1 MLLRQFRLQAENG
14 YIVRSPQGII
24 FQFAKRANLYR
35 NANLKKIIYVN
46 LLQVLYGRG
55 SVVKRLK
62 CLYVFLRYCYL
73 RIPKRINIILHKH
86 QAWLLCLLLY
96 FDYF

>member
-1 MLLRQFRLQAENG
+1 M
-14 YIVRSPQGII
+14 RSPQGIV
-24 FQFAKRANLYR
+24 FQFAKRANLDR

-46 LLQVLYGRG
+46 LSQVLYGRG

-73 RIPKRINIILHKH
+73 GIPKHINIILHKH
-86 QAWLLCLLLY
+86 QAWLLFAFFYILTI
-96 FDYF
+96 FNKVGHVSFHDDGF